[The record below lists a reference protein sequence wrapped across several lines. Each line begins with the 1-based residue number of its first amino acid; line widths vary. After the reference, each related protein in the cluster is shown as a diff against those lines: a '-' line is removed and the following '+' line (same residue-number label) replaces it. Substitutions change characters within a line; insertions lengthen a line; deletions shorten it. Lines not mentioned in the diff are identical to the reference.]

1 MLSDELRK
9 SVLQAAVEGKLVPQ
23 NREDEPASILLKKIG
38 EEKEKLIGDRKAKDE
53 NLMEPISEDEVAYD
67 LPRGWEWV
75 RLGNIAQINP
85 KNDLQDELEVSFI
98 PMKLIDDGF
107 NNKHIFEVKKWR
119 NIKSGYTHF
128 QDNDVV
134 VAKITP
140 CFENRKSAVM
150 KKLKNGYG
158 AGTTELYVIRS
169 YGNLIL
175 PEYLLY
181 YFKTNAFIVG
191 GVNTFTG
198 TAGQQRVSKSYFEN
212 VPIAIP
218 PHAEQKRIVEKI
230 EEILSQID
238 DFEETEK
245 ELDLIKSVFP
255 EDMTK
260 SLLHAAFQGKLTEQY
275 STDSSIDELLEEI
288 KKEKEQLI
296 KDKKFNGR
304 KSFGPISEDEIPFD
318 IPENWRWLRLVDC
331 ANMYTGNSIPEATKK
346 AKYMGLSEGYNYI
359 ATKDVGFDYVIDY
372 DNGVKIPK
380 DEPKFK
386 YAYKDAS
393 LLCIE
398 GGSAG
403 RKIGYLEETVCFGNK
418 LCAFHP
424 IVINSKYLY
433 YYLQSPTFTDI
444 FKDNITGI
452 IGGVGINKL
461 RSMIIPIPSLEE
473 QERIVDKLEQ
483 LLPLCE
489 DLVE

>member
-23 NREDEPASILLKKIG
+23 NREDEPASVLLEKINEEKNLYTEKINIKEENQLSSIVENETPYELPENWAWVKLGKVILLISGRDLETSEYNSLNKGLPYITGASNIVDGQILINRWVENPKVISELDDLLISCKGTIG
-38 EEKEKLIGDRKAKDE
+38 KTAINDIGDCHIARQIMSIRLFGDYIDKHYLKIFIDNYVAELERKAKSIIPGITRDDI
-53 NLMEPISEDEVAYD
+53 LSICFALPPIE
-67 LPRGWEWV
+67 
-75 RLGNIAQINP
+75 
-85 KNDLQDELEVSFI
+85 
-98 PMKLIDDGF
+98 
-107 NNKHIFEVKKWR
+107 
-119 NIKSGYTHF
+119 
-128 QDNDVV
+128 
-134 VAKITP
+134 
-140 CFENRKSAVM
+140 
-150 KKLKNGYG
+150 
-158 AGTTELYVIRS
+158 
-169 YGNLIL
+169 
-175 PEYLLY
+175 
-181 YFKTNAFIVG
+181 
-191 GVNTFTG
+191 
-198 TAGQQRVSKSYFEN
+198 
-212 VPIAIP
+212 
-218 PHAEQKRIVEKI
+218 EQKRIVSKVEELMAKI
-230 EEILSQID
+230 DE
-238 DFEETEK
+238 FETIEK
-245 ELDLIKSVFP
+245 ELESIKSTFP
-255 EDMTK
+255 EDMKK

-359 ATKDVGFDYVIDY
+359 ATKDVGFDSVIDY